1 MKKTFNI
8 FAVMII
14 LFIISSK
21 VWAQNSDN
29 PRQIEGVFVDVKVYL
44 AGYMSEDNSDTK
56 MSTFHLDADILPLTP
71 LNREGGM
78 GLNYPHQRKWLNDR
92 NPVVVSDSI
101 LKMNKISSY
110 VQVELRKNMTFSKVR
125 YFKYGLVTST
135 GQVMDVTGSSK
146 IRFTQIPAGQ
156 YYLIIHQANHL
167 SVGSKN
173 KFDISFSP
181 YITYD
186 FTTGLDKYFSEY
198 LGGRRLDN
206 DPAVEIRPGIWALWG
221 GDCSG
226 SGNQSAEGGDDY
238 NDFSDLA
245 YIQNKMSDTSIYD
258 RGDIDEDTKITQ
270 SDVAKFNS
278 WSFKGSYIPF
288 IEPMN
293 IPMENGMMFV
303 LNPAIRYRLTA
314 EQFKTAG
321 DTLSFKI
328 NILSTGEDTIFFRW
342 AQLFLKL
349 NYSSTDVDTV
359 LLECPITNS
368 GISLSSQGV
377 IQAGMMSND
386 PIIIS
391 KTVPY
396 TMGTIRIIYKP
407 GTIPQIHGLL
417 SWTTSGLRTKIFSQ
431 IDNQLVDITNPDFHY
446 INDSIVLGVSNILE
460 SKMNYKLSQNYP
472 NPFNP
477 TTKIDF
483 SVPIAGMVRLSI
495 FDISGKQVAT
505 LVNERKNAGS
515 YFIEFDGSKLS
526 SGTYFYKLE
535 AGGIIETRKMILLK

>member
-29 PRQIEGVFVDVKVYL
+29 PRQIERVYVDAQLFL

-78 GLNYPHQRKWLNDR
+78 GLNFPDQRKWLDNQGEEIIV
-92 NPVVVSDSI
+92 PDSI
-101 LKMNKISSY
+101 LKNYKISSY
-110 VQVELRKNMTFSKVR
+110 IQVELRRNMLSYKGR
-125 YFKYGLVTST
+125 YYKYGLLTSS
-135 GQVMDVTGSSK
+135 GRLLDLSGARMS
-146 IRFTQIPAGQ
+146 FTQIPPGQ
-156 YYLIIHQANHL
+156 YYLIIHQSNHL
-167 SVGSKN
+167 SVGSKT
-173 KFDISFSP
+173 KFDLSFSP

-198 LGGRRLDN
+198 LGGRRLYN
-206 DPAVEIRPGIWALWG
+206 DPAVMIRPGIWALWG
-221 GDCSG
+221 ADCSG
-226 SGNQSAEGGDDY
+226 SGNQSSKGGDDY

-278 WSFKGSYIPF
+278 WSFRGSYIPF

-293 IPMENGMMFV
+293 IPMENGMMFA

-314 EQFKTAG
+314 EEFVTRG

-328 NILSTGEDTIFFRW
+328 NMLSTGEDTILFRW
-342 AQLFLKL
+342 AQLFLKM
-349 NYSSTDVDTV
+349 NYSSTNVDTV

-386 PIIIS
+386 PIIIP

-396 TMGTIRIIYKP
+396 TMGTVRIIYRP

-446 INDSIVLGVSNILE
+446 INDSIVLGMSNILE

-477 TTKIDF
+477 TTKINF

-495 FDISGKQVAT
+495 FDISGKKVAT
-505 LVNERKNAGS
+505 LVNQRKNVGI
-515 YFIEFDGSKLS
+515 YFIEFDGSNFS
-526 SGTYFYKLE
+526 SGTYFYKFE